1 MAHVHE
7 CENEYCLVEELDRAI
22 IVGRDYVIS
31 FKKPGVG
38 KYKLFNIER
47 KGRLVTK
54 EKIFGVKITCRN
66 VEYIGVTTIKLLEQ
80 NFRGLEYSF
89 KLVLEQEGKDVKEK
103 LVNYAKFIKARKNW
117 EGKNFTVDISSLLG
131 NCINLLVTEHQNS
144 NTTSSFNPT
153 IGCETSLPLLT
164 SIFSKVTF
172 KSLI

>member
-54 EKIFGVKITCRN
+54 EKIFVIYIYTFVHYLYWIEKEFINELERLIILPGRARNKAKRREAHYTKYQRKI
-66 VEYIGVTTIKLLEQ
+66 YIKIHIIIETKTTI
-80 NFRGLEYSF
+80 
-89 KLVLEQEGKDVKEK
+89 
-103 LVNYAKFIKARKNW
+103 
-117 EGKNFTVDISSLLG
+117 
-131 NCINLLVTEHQNS
+131 
-144 NTTSSFNPT
+144 T
-153 IGCETSLPLLT
+153 I
-164 SIFSKVTF
+164 IY
-172 KSLI
+172 IYMHI